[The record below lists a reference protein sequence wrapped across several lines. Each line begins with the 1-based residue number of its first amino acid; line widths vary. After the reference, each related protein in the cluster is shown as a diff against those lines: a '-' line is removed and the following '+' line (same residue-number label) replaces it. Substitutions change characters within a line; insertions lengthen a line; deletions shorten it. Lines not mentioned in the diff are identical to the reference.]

1 MQATHCPCEGELLCI
16 SFGLSY
22 FELFCVK
29 NNITAP
35 YLISYRT
42 QRRFLEWYQWGKIS
56 TLTALDV
63 RLVVEAFHDKER
75 QESELKCFNNK
86 IPDFNNV
93 HLVMVDFIALISSK
107 IAGFCTNCDVTRFFV
122 LSRSS

>member
-29 NNITAP
+29 KNITAP
-35 YLISYRT
+35 HLMSCRT
-42 QRRFLEWYQWGKIS
+42 KRRFLEWYQWGKIS

-63 RLVVEAFHDKER
+63 RLVVEEFHDKER

-86 IPDFNNV
+86 I
-93 HLVMVDFIALISSK
+93 A
-107 IAGFCTNCDVTRFFV
+107 RFQ
-122 LSRSS
+122 

>member
-1 MQATHCPCEGELLCI
+1 MQTTHCPCEGELLCI

-35 YLISYRT
+35 YLISCRT
-42 QRRFLEWYQWGKIS
+42 KRRFLEWYQWGKIS

-63 RLVVEAFHDKER
+63 RLVVEAFHVMER
-75 QESELKCFNNK
+75 QESELKGYNNK
-86 IPDFNNV
+86 I
-93 HLVMVDFIALISSK
+93 
-107 IAGFCTNCDVTRFFV
+107 TRFFSLGDGGFHSFSV
-122 LSRSS
+122 FKNSRFLYKL

>member
-22 FELFCVK
+22 FELFSVQ
-29 NNITAP
+29 NNITATC
-35 YLISYRT
+35 LISCRT
-42 QRRFLEWYQWGKIS
+42 KRRFLEWYQWGKIS

-75 QESELKCFNNK
+75 QESEQKCFNNK
-86 IPDFNNV
+86 ITIFQ
-93 HLVMVDFIALISSK
+93 
-107 IAGFCTNCDVTRFFV
+107 
-122 LSRSS
+122 